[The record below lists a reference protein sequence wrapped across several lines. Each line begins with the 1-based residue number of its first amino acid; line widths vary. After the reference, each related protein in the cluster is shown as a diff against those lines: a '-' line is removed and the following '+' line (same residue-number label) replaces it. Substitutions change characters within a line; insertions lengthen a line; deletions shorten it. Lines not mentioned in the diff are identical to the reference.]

1 MRFSSILSRF
11 IALPLIPVIVIAS
24 VVLFSVAFAILL
36 IPMAIMGFKFWRM
49 IRLAQKQQNVDVIEA
64 QYTVI
69 EKRDDLCKWC
79 SKTAYTWL
87 QNPIALS
94 KNNSNIALQ

>member
-1 MRFSSILSRF
+1 MRFSSNLFRF
-11 IALPLIPVIVIAS
+11 IAIPFLLVIVVTS

-49 IRLAQKQQNVDVIEA
+49 IRLAQKQQNVDVIDA

-69 EKRDDLCKWC
+69 EKRDDDL
-79 SKTAYTWL
+79 
-87 QNPIALS
+87 
-94 KNNSNIALQ
+94 

>member
-1 MRFSSILSRF
+1 MRFSSNLPKF
-11 IALPLIPVIVIAS
+11 IAIPILLVIVVSS

-36 IPMAIMGFKFWRM
+36 IPMAIIGFKFWRM

-69 EKRDDLCKWC
+69 EKRDDL
-79 SKTAYTWL
+79 
-87 QNPIALS
+87 
-94 KNNSNIALQ
+94 

>member
-1 MRFSSILSRF
+1 MRFSSNLPRF
-11 IALPLIPVIVIAS
+11 IAIPILLVIVVSS

-69 EKRDDLCKWC
+69 EKRDDL
-79 SKTAYTWL
+79 
-87 QNPIALS
+87 
-94 KNNSNIALQ
+94 

>member
-1 MRFSSILSRF
+1 MRFSSNLPKF
-11 IALPLIPVIVIAS
+11 IAIPILLVIVVTS

-49 IRLAQKQQNVDVIEA
+49 IRLAQKQQNGDVIDA

-69 EKRDDLCKWC
+69 EKRDDDL
-79 SKTAYTWL
+79 
-87 QNPIALS
+87 
-94 KNNSNIALQ
+94 

>member
-1 MRFSSILSRF
+1 MRRSSNLSRF
-11 IALPLIPVIVIAS
+11 IAIPFLLVIVVTS

-69 EKRDDLCKWC
+69 EKRDDL
-79 SKTAYTWL
+79 
-87 QNPIALS
+87 
-94 KNNSNIALQ
+94 

>member
-1 MRFSSILSRF
+1 
-11 IALPLIPVIVIAS
+11 VIVVTS

-36 IPMAIMGFKFWRM
+36 IPMAIIGFKFWRM

-69 EKRDDLCKWC
+69 EKRDDDL
-79 SKTAYTWL
+79 
-87 QNPIALS
+87 
-94 KNNSNIALQ
+94 

>member
-1 MRFSSILSRF
+1 MRFSSNLPKF
-11 IALPLIPVIVIAS
+11 IAIPILLMIVVTS

-36 IPMAIMGFKFWRM
+36 IPMAIIGFKFWRM

-69 EKRDDLCKWC
+69 EKRDDL
-79 SKTAYTWL
+79 
-87 QNPIALS
+87 
-94 KNNSNIALQ
+94 

>member
-1 MRFSSILSRF
+1 MRRSSNLPKF
-11 IALPLIPVIVIAS
+11 IAIPFLLVIVVTS
-24 VVLFSVAFAILL
+24 VILFSVAFAILL

-69 EKRDDLCKWC
+69 EKRDDL
-79 SKTAYTWL
+79 
-87 QNPIALS
+87 
-94 KNNSNIALQ
+94 

>member
-1 MRFSSILSRF
+1 MRRSSNLSRF
-11 IALPLIPVIVIAS
+11 IAIPFLLVIVVTS

-69 EKRDDLCKWC
+69 EKRDDDL
-79 SKTAYTWL
+79 
-87 QNPIALS
+87 
-94 KNNSNIALQ
+94 

>member
-1 MRFSSILSRF
+1 MRFSSNLRKF
-11 IALPLIPVIVIAS
+11 IAIPILLVIVVTS

-36 IPMAIMGFKFWRM
+36 IPMAIMGFKFWKM

-69 EKRDDLCKWC
+69 EKRDDDL
-79 SKTAYTWL
+79 
-87 QNPIALS
+87 
-94 KNNSNIALQ
+94 

>member
-1 MRFSSILSRF
+1 MRFSSNLRKF
-11 IALPLIPVIVIAS
+11 IAIPILLVIVVTS

-69 EKRDDLCKWC
+69 EKRDDDL
-79 SKTAYTWL
+79 
-87 QNPIALS
+87 
-94 KNNSNIALQ
+94 

>member
-1 MRFSSILSRF
+1 MRFSSNLPKF
-11 IALPLIPVIVIAS
+11 IAIPFLLVIVVTS

-69 EKRDDLCKWC
+69 EKRDDDL
-79 SKTAYTWL
+79 
-87 QNPIALS
+87 
-94 KNNSNIALQ
+94 

>member
-1 MRFSSILSRF
+1 MSFSSNLFRF
-11 IALPLIPVIVIAS
+11 IAIPFLLVIVVTS

-69 EKRDDLCKWC
+69 EKRDDL
-79 SKTAYTWL
+79 
-87 QNPIALS
+87 
-94 KNNSNIALQ
+94 

>member
-1 MRFSSILSRF
+1 MRRSSNLPKF
-11 IALPLIPVIVIAS
+11 IAIPLILVIVVAS
-24 VVLFSVAFAILL
+24 VVMFSVAFAILL

-69 EKRDDLCKWC
+69 EKRDDDL
-79 SKTAYTWL
+79 
-87 QNPIALS
+87 
-94 KNNSNIALQ
+94 